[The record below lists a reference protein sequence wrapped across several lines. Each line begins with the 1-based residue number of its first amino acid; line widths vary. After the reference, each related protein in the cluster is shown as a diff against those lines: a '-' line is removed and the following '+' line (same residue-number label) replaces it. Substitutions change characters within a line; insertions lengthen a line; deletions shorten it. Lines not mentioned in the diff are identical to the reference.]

1 MRKNKVC
8 TKCKV
13 EKSLDNFYKFKNS
26 KDGFQS
32 RCKVCNKKDT
42 VDYKKVNNAKC
53 KLYRAKY
60 REQMK
65 HKPTV
70 YLLVKENY
78 VGTTSRLKHRIY
90 QHKHN
95 GKFVEDFIVLASFDS
110 RKDALD
116 LEEFMHELGYNG
128 KHRNNVYK

>member
-60 REQMK
+60 RERMT

-110 RKDALD
+110 RKDALE

-128 KHRNNVYK
+128 RHINNLYR